1 MMMTT
6 PCPLSR
12 VSDDTLLRVFSWL
25 VMSRVRCPGLHVKLE
40 MVNSSKLD
48 RKPQKALGSK
58 VNPFERKP
66 VSLKYNVLGKVKG
79 QKSQSK
85 SLAVARSEAFQKRKQ
100 SLLVEAT
107 QASKENKFID
117 RRFAEDQSIP
127 EEDKMLMRFQRER
140 LARARK
146 GGFNL
151 DDDDDL
157 VTHGGVSLG
166 DIEHFDA
173 HDKSDSDDENLGRDT
188 VKEYHF
194 GGFRQVDSTEDNDR
208 VKSKREVMQEII
220 AKSKMHKAEKRREK
234 AEREDMIDKLN
245 DDFKDISSL
254 LDVRV
259 KEKTKRSGRRPEV
272 AVEHSTENEDP
283 TDFDVLTR
291 VLATEIKARP
301 TDRLKTPEESAKEL
315 FENLQKAE
323 KARLERMQGTLC
335 KHFHIRMHMWIDIGD
350 WRLQKMILKEKK
362 SRHPD
367 R

>member
-1 MMMTT
+1 
-6 PCPLSR
+6 
-12 VSDDTLLRVFSWL
+12 
-25 VMSRVRCPGLHVKLE
+25 
-40 MVNSSKLD
+40 MVNSAKLN
-48 RKPQKALGSK
+48 RKPPKSVAPK

-66 VSLKYNVLGKVKG
+66 ASLKYNVLGKVKG
-79 QKSQSK
+79 QKAQSK

-140 LARARK
+140 IARSRK

-151 DDDDDL
+151 DDEDEDL
-157 VTHGGVSLG
+157 VTHGGVALG
-166 DIEHFDA
+166 EIEHFDV
-173 HDKSDSDDENLGRDT
+173 HENSDSDDENLGRDT

-194 GGFRQVDSTEDNDR
+194 GGFKQVDANDETER

-245 DDFKDISSL
+245 EDFKDISSL
-254 LDVRV
+254 LEVRIR
-259 KEKTKRSGRRPEV
+259 EKPKRGEAKGRK
-272 AVEHSTENEDP
+272 TEPAEDSSEIKDP

-291 VLATEIKARP
+291 ELASEIKARP
-301 TDRLKTPEESAKEL
+301 TDRLKTPEEAAKEL

-323 KARLERMQGTLC
+323 KARLERMKGN
-335 KHFHIRMHMWIDIGD
+335 FSSD
-350 WRLQKMILKEKK
+350 
-362 SRHPD
+362 
-367 R
+367 